1 MVVSKSPLSKLG
13 GMCYHRILVWSKT
26 GHNAGWA
33 TKSGLKERKGVSPRE
48 NILG

>member
-1 MVVSKSPLSKLG
+1 VVSKLPLSKPG
-13 GMCYHRILVWSKT
+13 GMCYHQILVWSKI

-33 TKSGLKERKGVSPRE
+33 TKTGPKERKGVSPRN